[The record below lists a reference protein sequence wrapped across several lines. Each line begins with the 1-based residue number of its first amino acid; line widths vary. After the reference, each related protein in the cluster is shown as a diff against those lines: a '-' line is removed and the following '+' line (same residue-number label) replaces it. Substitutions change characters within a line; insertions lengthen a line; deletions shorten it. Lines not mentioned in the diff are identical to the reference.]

1 MKLTIE
7 RLTALSPQDLI
18 DLGKIWPHQ
27 QPEQWQSWLSNG
39 KALFAARFNERLLG
53 AVKIALQDDRAEL
66 QDLLV
71 REVTRRRGV
80 GLYLAQ
86 DAQRQLPQV
95 AHWQLSTAGLAP
107 RERGEVDNFM
117 RACGSKGSK
126 AEAWNAEFRATR
138 TRRKPACPSSCKKMN
153 ARSVRAKNLGKI
165 EGKKV

>member
-27 QPEQWQSWLSNG
+27 QPEQWQSWLSDG

-53 AVKIALQDDRAEL
+53 AMKIALQNDRAEL

-80 GLYLAQ
+80 GLYLVQ
-86 DAQRQLPQV
+86 DAQRQLPQI

-117 RACGSKGSK
+117 RACGFAPQGDLWQK
-126 AEAWNAEFRATR
+126 
-138 TRRKPACPSSCKKMN
+138 
-153 ARSVRAKNLGKI
+153 
-165 EGKKV
+165 

>member
-27 QPEQWQSWLSNG
+27 QPEEWQSWLNDG

-53 AVKIALQDDRAEL
+53 AVKIAIEGEKAEL
-66 QDLLV
+66 RDLLV

-80 GLYLAQ
+80 GLYLVQ
-86 DAQRQLPQV
+86 DAQRQLPQIT
-95 AHWQLSTAGLAP
+95 HWQLSTAGLTP

-117 RACGSKGSK
+117 RACGFTQQG
-126 AEAWNAEFRATR
+126 ELWQQ
-138 TRRKPACPSSCKKMN
+138 
-153 ARSVRAKNLGKI
+153 
-165 EGKKV
+165 